1 MITEP
6 PISTD
11 KYEHVVLI
19 DTQVVLETKPL
30 HHLPWSDVFPG
41 RVLLLVCRQVQW
53 EIDARKQDGRHS
65 KRARSFNALLDG
77 FIDTRAPVS
86 LADSL
91 QVDVALMRNGLIDW
105 DGLPDL
111 DREEGDDKIVAQ
123 ALNAVVDNPSR
134 IVVFS
139 HDMRPRDAAIVH
151 GLAAVKLPETW
162 LKDPEP
168 SPDQRRI
175 ADLEGRVRLLSI
187 DQPELKVTIELV
199 TPEPWEFREFR
210 PASAGATERLYRARL
225 AKAPPPSRRTSGVLG
240 SIAADYL
247 TYDPSHGERLEQ
259 WKEHLRL
266 DTPRLGDGLTRLFAQ
281 RRVRVRVENVGS
293 VSAEGLSLE
302 IRSGNA
308 ELRSQPFWILFN
320 GPIAPQPRMPHAA
333 MLDIARHVLVPPH
346 REPHQFYWDELG
358 PGATLQLSC
367 ASFRQEKWHEVEVSV
382 ELLGRTAPKAHI
394 EAVVT
399 ASNLRGDARAVRAV
413 PVASVVMAIEG
424 VYDLDTERLVER
436 PAVDMRDA
444 EDCNDFALLHND
456 GSKYRS
462 D

>member
-1 MITEP
+1 MTEP

-11 KYEHVVLI
+11 AYDHVVVI

-30 HHLPWSDVFPG
+30 DQLPWSEVFPG

-77 FIDTRAPVS
+77 FIETRTPVP
-86 LADSL
+86 LAASL
-91 QVDVALMRNGLIDW
+91 QVDVALLRNGLIDW
-105 DGLPDL
+105 DALPDL

-123 ALNAVVDNPSR
+123 ALNAVVDDPSR
-134 IVVFS
+134 ILVFS

-151 GLAAVKLPETW
+151 GLMAVKLPEAW

-175 ADLEGRVRLLSI
+175 ADLEGKVRLLSI

-199 TPEPWEFREFR
+199 TPEPWEFREFG
-210 PASAGATERLYRARL
+210 PVSAEVTERLYRERL
-225 AKAPPPSRRTSGVLG
+225 AKAPPQSRRSSDRFG
-240 SIAADYL
+240 SIATDYL
-247 TYDPSHGERLEQ
+247 IYDSSHGERLEQ
-259 WKEHLRL
+259 WREHLRL

-281 RRVRVRVENVGS
+281 RLVRVRVENVGS
-293 VSAEGLSLE
+293 VSAEGLSLD

-308 ELRSQPFWILFN
+308 KLRSRPYWILFN
-320 GPIAPQPRMPHAA
+320 GPTAPEPRMPHAA
-333 MLDIARHVLVPPH
+333 MLDIARHAFVPPH
-346 REPHQFYWDELG
+346 REPHQLYWDEVG
-358 PGATLQLSC
+358 PGASLQLSC
-367 ASFRQEKWHEVEVSV
+367 ASVRQEKLHEVEISV
-382 ELLGRTAPKAHI
+382 ELLSRTAPKAHI

-399 ASNLRGDARAVRAV
+399 ASNLRGDARMVRAV
-413 PVASVVMAIEG
+413 PVASVVMAIEDI
-424 VYDLDTERLVER
+424 YDPDAERLKER

-444 EDCNDFALLHND
+444 EDGSDFVLLHND
-456 GSKYRS
+456 GSEYRS

>member
-1 MITEP
+1 MTTEP
-6 PISTD
+6 PISTGVYD
-11 KYEHVVLI
+11 HVVAI

-30 HHLPWSDVFPG
+30 NQLPWSEVFPG

-77 FIDTRAPVS
+77 FIETRAPVP
-86 LADSL
+86 LAGSS
-91 QVDVALMRNGLIDW
+91 QIDVALMRNGPIDW

-123 ALNAVVDNPSR
+123 ALNAVVDDPSR

-162 LKDPEP
+162 LKEPEP

-175 ADLEGRVRLLSI
+175 ADLESRVRLLSI

-199 TPEPWEFREFR
+199 TPEPWEYREIG
-210 PASAGATERLYRARL
+210 PASAEATERLYRARL
-225 AKAPPPSRRTSGVLG
+225 AKAPPQSRRSSVGLG
-240 SIAADYL
+240 SFAADYL

-259 WKEHLRL
+259 WREHLRL
-266 DTPRLGDGLTRLFAQ
+266 DTPHLADGLTRLFAQ

-293 VSAEGLSLE
+293 VSAEELSLE

-308 ELRSQPFWILFN
+308 ALRSQPFWILFN
-320 GPIAPQPRMPHAA
+320 GPTAPQPRMPHAA
-333 MLDIARHVLVPPH
+333 MLDIPRHVFVPPH
-346 REPHQFYWDELG
+346 REPHQLYWNDVG
-358 PGATLQLSC
+358 PGSSLQLSC
-367 ASFRQEKWHEVEVSV
+367 ASFRQEKSHEVEISV
-382 ELLGRTAPKAHI
+382 ELLSRTAPKAHI

-399 ASNLRGDARAVRAV
+399 ASNLRGNARAMRAV
-413 PVASVVMAIEG
+413 PVASVTMAIED
-424 VYDLDTERLVER
+424 VYDLDTERLKER
-436 PAVDMRDA
+436 PAVDLRDA
-444 EDCNDFALLHND
+444 EDRSGFAFLHND
-456 GSKYRS
+456 GSEYRS